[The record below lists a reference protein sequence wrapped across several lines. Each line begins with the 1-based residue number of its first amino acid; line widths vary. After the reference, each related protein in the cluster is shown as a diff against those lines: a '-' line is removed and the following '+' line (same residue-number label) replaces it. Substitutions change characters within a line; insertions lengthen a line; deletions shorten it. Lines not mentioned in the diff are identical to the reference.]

1 MRFYRLGPTVSQG
14 FMCSKAV
21 SPGDELY
28 TLSEHTKPSAR
39 RDKSPVCIAGVRPA
53 RTPTSLYEDSS
64 DRKREGLA
72 QSRDRKSAAIA
83 GRVSFDWSSLRY
95 LLLSWRLLRDHCT
108 FSGAVEVR
116 SSRTR
121 MRNC

>member
-14 FMCSKAV
+14 FVCSKAV

-53 RTPTSLYEDSS
+53 RTPTSLYADSS
-64 DRKREGLA
+64 GRKREGLA
-72 QSRDRKSAAIA
+72 QSTDRKSAAIA
-83 GRVSFDWSSLRY
+83 GRVVRVEFAALSFVVMEIVARPL
-95 LLLSWRLLRDHCT
+95 H
-108 FSGAVEVR
+108 V
-116 SSRTR
+116 
-121 MRNC
+121 